1 MEQETQFRLE
11 EEVCLGDVQLHD
23 LHAEQR
29 NQALETGLTEHLHVK
44 YKVLQYYCI
53 LFLLSDGV
61 GLEGKIAI
69 YIIHYIVPLL

>member
-29 NQALETGLTEHLHVK
+29 NQALETGLTEHLQVSIK
-44 YKVLQYYCI
+44 YCSTIVYC
-53 LFLLSDGV
+53 SYSVMVSGQRV
-61 GLEGKIAI
+61 R
-69 YIIHYIVPLL
+69 